1 MDRYE
6 YEESTGFIVDNEKY
20 GAIIMSIK
28 HQRLGK
34 QVVKMLNEKEDEIRK
49 LKKMQGD
56 MNE

>member
-6 YEESTGFIVDNEKY
+6 YEESTGFIVDNEND
-20 GAIIMSIK
+20 GAIMTSIK

-34 QVVKMLNEKEDEIRK
+34 QVVKILNEKEDEIRK